1 MALFDQFITTDLKK
15 NMGIVGLTDEF
26 FCVYLDNLLRNQERN
41 ILVVEGNHEIIDYS
55 HMSIIEHV
63 NLYVEDGM
71 NEKDAIK
78 VVAKERNIAKS
89 VVYKEYHMGK

>member
-1 MALFDQFITTDLKK
+1 
-15 NMGIVGLTDEF
+15 
-26 FCVYLDNLLRNQERN
+26 
-41 ILVVEGNHEIIDYS
+41 
-55 HMSIIEHV
+55 MSIIEHV